1 MNNMKKTSEQIFH
14 LRKEPVLR
22 MVIDAVGDIPLRK
35 DLDLYK
41 ALLRAIVSQQLSLKA
56 AATIWGRFL
65 DLFND
70 GYPDPKKLLRM
81 SDEKLRAVGL
91 SYQKAAYLKNIARFS
106 KDETL
111 EYKELRKMEDEDLI
125 EYLTEIKGVGRW
137 TVEMIMMFHLERPDV
152 FPKDDLG
159 IQQGLTKLYKLT
171 PLSKKELFEQME
183 RIAESWRPCRTL
195 ACRYIWKYKDV
206 GGYQT
211 LS

>member
-1 MNNMKKTSEQIFH
+1 MNDMKKTSEQIFH

-56 AATIWGRFL
+56 AATIWGRFK

-70 GYPDPKKLLRM
+70 EYPDPKKILRM
-81 SDEKLRAVGL
+81 SDEKLRGVGL

-106 KDETL
+106 KEETL
-111 EYKELRKMEDEDLI
+111 EYKNLRKMKDEHLI

-137 TVEMIMMFHLERPDV
+137 TVEMIMMFHLDRPDV

-183 RIAESWRPCRTL
+183 RVAEPWRPCRTL

-206 GGYQT
+206 IGK
-211 LS
+211 SVK